1 MKTQVSAASKSAK
14 LLFVIYIYA
23 AAVIDW
29 AKLLRVWSEA
39 VSGATLHGDLPF
51 LEGTSSAEQEGHI
64 LECKAGSVTFSV
76 APGETPTEGVATI
89 NGVLEGVDENSLE
102 VAYGLQGEEVVAI
115 VERCS
120 DGKKFIFA
128 NPCTGGAVFQYQ
140 TIGAQDGGE
149 AGISFTLTGKDC
161 PQPMLVYEPAVANP
175 NLVVAPES
183 GSGSPTKQPQ
193 GT

>member
-1 MKTQVSAASKSAK
+1 MVKDFKKTQVVAASKSAK
-14 LLFVIYIYA
+14 LLFKITLFA
-23 AAVIDW
+23 AAVVDW
-29 AKLLRVWSEA
+29 AELLRNWATS
-39 VSGATLHGDLPF
+39 VSGATLTVALPF
-51 LEGTSSAEQEGHI
+51 LEGTTDAEQAGHV

-76 APGETPTEGVATI
+76 APGETPTEGVATV

-102 VAYGLQGEEVVAI
+102 VAYGLQGEEVVAV

-161 PQPMLVYEPAVANP
+161 PQPMLVYDPAVN
-175 NLVVAPES
+175 N
-183 GSGSPTKQPQ
+183 G
-193 GT
+193 